1 MTPPHFSRTRRAAL
15 AGAGLAWALAPS
27 ARLRAA
33 AATTLTVAAFPALD
47 EIVKAALPRFKELQ
61 PEVTVK
67 VISRQFADH
76 HAAMTTALSTSSQLP
91 DVMALEVGY
100 VGRFAQGG
108 GLEDLSAAP
117 FDAQRHRAAWV
128 PYAVDQGSDK
138 GRIVAVPSDIGPG
151 TLLYRADILQR
162 AGLKEADLT
171 TSWDSYVEAGRQLK
185 SRTSAY
191 LVAHAREV
199 KDIVIRT
206 GLAGGEGLYFDRDS
220 RVLVDSPRFARA
232 FELAQ
237 QVRKAGLDARVN
249 AWSNEWTTAFRRGTL
264 ATQMSGAWLA
274 GHLSNWL
281 APDTRGQW
289 RAAPLP
295 GGVAAAYGGSFLAIP
310 RRADPARK
318 AAAWELIRLLTL
330 DRTRQLAAFKA
341 QDAFPALVAAHDD
354 PFFAEPLPFLGGQAA
369 RQLWRD
375 TARRI
380 TAVPVHRQDAFAEEV
395 VNTELDKVLD
405 QGKAVAPAL
414 ADARRQLERRARR

>member
-1 MTPPHFSRTRRAAL
+1 MKATQHPTRRRLLAATGCL
-15 AGAGLAWALAPS
+15 LSLSHTTA
-27 ARLRAA
+27 LRAA
-33 AATTLTVAAFPALD
+33 ASPVTLTVAAFPALD

-61 PEVTVK
+61 PEINVK
-67 VISRQFADH
+67 VVSRQFIDH

-117 FDAQRHRAAWV
+117 YEAQRHRAAWV
-128 PYAVDQGSDK
+128 PYAVDQGSDG
-138 GRIVAVPSDIGPG
+138 GRIVAVPGDIGPG
-151 TLLYRADILQR
+151 TLLYRADTLQR
-162 AGLKEADLT
+162 AGLKESDLT
-171 TSWDSYVEAGRQLK
+171 ASWDTYVEAGRQLK
-185 SRTSAY
+185 SRANAY
-191 LVAHAREV
+191 LVAHARDL

-281 APDTRGQW
+281 APDTRGLW

-295 GGVAAAYGGSFLAIP
+295 GGVTAAYGGSFLAIP

-330 DRTRQLAAFKA
+330 DRSRQLAAFKA
-341 QDAFPALVAAHDD
+341 QDAFPALVSAHDD

-375 TARRI
+375 AARRI

-405 QGKAVAPAL
+405 QGKAVAAAL

>member
-1 MTPPHFSRTRRAAL
+1 MNPSLPSRTRRAAL
-15 AGAGLAWALAPS
+15 ASAGLALAPI

-33 AATTLTVAAFPALD
+33 APVTLTVAAFPALD
-47 EIVKAALPRFKELQ
+47 EIVKAALPRLRELA
-61 PEVTVK
+61 PDVTVK
-67 VISRQFADH
+67 VVSRQFADH

-117 FDAQRHRAAWV
+117 YDAQRHRAAWV
-128 PYAVDQGSDK
+128 PYAVDQGSDA

-171 TSWDSYVEAGRQLK
+171 ASWDSYVEAGRALK
-185 SRTSAY
+185 SRAGAY
-191 LVAHAREV
+191 LVAHAREL

-206 GLAGGEGLYFDRDS
+206 GLTGGEGLYFDRDS

-232 FELAQ
+232 FELAVQ
-237 QVRKAGLDARVN
+237 ARKAGLDARVN
-249 AWSNEWTTAFRRGTL
+249 AWSNEWTTGFRRGTL

-295 GGVAAAYGGSFLAIP
+295 GGVTAAYGGSFLAIP
-310 RRADPARK
+310 RRADAARK
-318 AAAWELIRLLTL
+318 AAAWALIKLLTL

-380 TAVPVHRQDAFAEEV
+380 TAVPVHRQDAFADEV

-405 QGKAVAPAL
+405 QGKAVVAAL